1 MILACNLRCENNFL
15 IIFKI
20 INPAPVSTLTSER
33 KIIEMVNQL
42 TPAMETLKQLM
53 VDSSSATSHPTPI
66 VETRK
71 KFVAVEN
78 LSQSLLATMG
88 GFQEVE
94 KSKKS
99 LVKEIYS
106 NKDWNHFINI
116 QNVGKLQQ
124 IVKDIS
130 WKCEHNLT
138 IQKNTSLGSNK
149 IWLYLLLW
157 LKYIIW
163 VLLVAVPVLVPQ

>member
-1 MILACNLRCENNFL
+1 
-15 IIFKI
+15 
-20 INPAPVSTLTSER
+20 
-33 KIIEMVNQL
+33 MVNQL

-106 NKDWNHFINI
+106 NKD
-116 QNVGKLQQ
+116 
-124 IVKDIS
+124 
-130 WKCEHNLT
+130 
-138 IQKNTSLGSNK
+138 
-149 IWLYLLLW
+149 
-157 LKYIIW
+157 
-163 VLLVAVPVLVPQ
+163 